1 MSEPLLMIPGPVR
14 IDPAVREA
22 MSKSMIS
29 HRSAEFESV
38 YEDCVEGMR
47 AGFGTDGDVVFV
59 NGSGSASMEVAVS
72 NLIDDGDTFLSVE
85 NGRYGERFTKIGRR
99 YTDDVRTVTSERGTR
114 VDIAGI
120 ESALDSDVRA
130 VSVVHAETST
140 GILSPIEEVA
150 SVVADHDAL
159 LIVDAITSHGVEEL
173 HVDEWGV
180 DIAMTASQKG
190 LGGPPGISAM
200 SLSEAAQDMLRSAAA
215 PRYFDLDHHL
225 DFAKRSQTPSTS
237 PVQVYWGLQEAVR
250 QMQAEGLQAKIDRHD
265 RLSRSLRDAGRRMGL
280 ELYPEPDDVSEYTN
294 AVTVF
299 EAPEGIGAADIV
311 EATLD
316 HGVMIRQG
324 LGPLEA
330 DTFRIGTMGTT
341 DKADVRQTVAALQA
355 ALEDIGF
362 DLEGDGIEAMDAALD

>member
-1 MSEPLLMIPGPVR
+1 MSQPLLMIPGPVR

-38 YEDCVEGMR
+38 YEDCMEGMR

-72 NLIDDGDTFLSVE
+72 NVVEEGDTFLSVE
-85 NGRYGERFTKIGRR
+85 NGRYGERFTKIGHR
-99 YTDDVRTVTSERGTR
+99 YTDDVRTVSSERGSR
-114 VDIAGI
+114 VDLAGI
-120 ESALDSDVRA
+120 ESALDADVTA

-140 GILSPIEEVA
+140 GILSPIQEVA
-150 SVVADHDAL
+150 NLVADHDAL
-159 LIVDAITSHGVEEL
+159 LIVDAITSLGVEEL
-173 HVDEWGV
+173 EVDKWGV

-190 LGGPPGISAM
+190 LGGPPGVSAM
-200 SLSEAAQDMLRSAAA
+200 SVSEAAKERLKSASA

-225 DFAKRSQTPSTS
+225 TFAERSQTPSTS
-237 PVQVYWGLQEAVR
+237 PVQVYWGLQEAIR
-250 QMQAEGLQAKIDRHD
+250 QMQEEGLGAKIRRHE
-265 RLSRSLRDAGRRMGL
+265 RLAASIREAGRRMGL
-280 ELYPEPDDVSEYTN
+280 ELYPEPDELSGYTN
-294 AVTVF
+294 AVTIF
-299 EAPEGIGAADIV
+299 EAPEGFDSAEIV

-316 HGVMIRQG
+316 RGVMIRQG
-324 LGPLEA
+324 LGPLKD

-341 DKADVRQTVAALQA
+341 GRQEVRRTVGALQG

-362 DLEGDGIEAMDAALD
+362 GVEGDGIEAMEASLA